1 MKALKNFALEKLIK
15 NKIQEAT
22 SKQQLVFAPQN
33 PWIVSRLL
41 YRCQVIYN
49 YKAFLKSSFSRV
61 EDYKQKS
68 HIKRDVQDKNP

>member
-1 MKALKNFALEKLIK
+1 MWKHLNFALEKLIK

-33 PWIVSRLL
+33 PWIVSWLL

-49 YKAFLKSSFSRV
+49 YIAFLK
-61 EDYKQKS
+61 KKS
-68 HIKRDVQDKNP
+68 HIKTDVQDKKP

>member
-1 MKALKNFALEKLIK
+1 MWKHLNFALEKLIK

-33 PWIVSRLL
+33 PWIVSWLL

-49 YKAFLKSSFSRV
+49 YIAFLKSSFSRV
-61 EDYKQKS
+61 EDYSSSSIEKKG
-68 HIKRDVQDKNP
+68 

>member
-1 MKALKNFALEKLIK
+1 MWKHLNFALEKLIK

-33 PWIVSRLL
+33 TWIVSWLL

-49 YKAFLKSSFSRV
+49 YIAFLK
-61 EDYKQKS
+61 KKS
-68 HIKRDVQDKNP
+68 HIETDVQDKKP

>member
-1 MKALKNFALEKLIK
+1 MWKHLNFALEKLIK

-33 PWIVSRLL
+33 PWIVSWLV

-49 YKAFLKSSFSRV
+49 YIAFLK
-61 EDYKQKS
+61 KKS
-68 HIKRDVQDKNP
+68 HIKTDVQDKKP

>member
-1 MKALKNFALEKLIK
+1 MWKHLNFALEKLIK

-33 PWIVSRLL
+33 PWIVSWLV

-49 YKAFLKSSFSRV
+49 YIAFLKK
-61 EDYKQKS
+61 ES
-68 HIKRDVQDKNP
+68 HIKTDVQDKKP